1 MASARPAADTYTA
14 VQLLLEGEGRGVQ
27 VWLRRGERGR
37 GGASLEGGRTR
48 GRECSC

>member
-14 VQLLLEGEGRGVQ
+14 VQLVLEGEGKGCG
-27 VWLRRGERGR
+27 VWLRREERGR
-37 GGASLEGGRTR
+37 GGASMEGGRTR